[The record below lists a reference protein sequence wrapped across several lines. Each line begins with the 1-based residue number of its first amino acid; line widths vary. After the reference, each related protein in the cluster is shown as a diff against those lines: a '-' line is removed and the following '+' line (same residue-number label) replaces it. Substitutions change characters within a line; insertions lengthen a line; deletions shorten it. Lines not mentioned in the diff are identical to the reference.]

1 MTLVC
6 LHVESL
12 DEMTNY
18 VCDLFG
24 NIVNKKVKEPSW
36 PEHPYG
42 ADQLR
47 KRVYAVPIKDIRKL
61 VEKYFRT
68 HISHIDTKIKH
79 IEEKK
84 NAEKEICN
92 HTYEEEEAEK
102 MEQTVE
108 CFHQKSVGKHKP
120 LFLTG
125 LCYLQN

>member
-1 MTLVC
+1 MVLLFDTFFMTLVC

-24 NIVNKKVKEPSW
+24 NIVNKKVNEPSW

-61 VEKYFRT
+61 SLLWPCDDLQQWWESMVSV
-68 HISHIDTKIKH
+68 I
-79 IEEKK
+79 
-84 NAEKEICN
+84 N
-92 HTYEEEEAEK
+92 
-102 MEQTVE
+102 TVCE
-108 CFHQKSVGKHKP
+108 SM
-120 LFLTG
+120 G
-125 LCYLQN
+125 LSR